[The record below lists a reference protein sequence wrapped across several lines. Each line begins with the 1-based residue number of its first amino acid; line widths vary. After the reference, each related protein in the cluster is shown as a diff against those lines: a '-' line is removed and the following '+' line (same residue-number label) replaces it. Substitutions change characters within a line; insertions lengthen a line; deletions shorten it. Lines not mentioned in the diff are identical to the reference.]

1 MSTEIAGTR
10 PFSLN
15 DDHRDIAALARQF
28 ADEQLAPGALE
39 WEQDKDLPLDVLRM
53 GAESGFGGI
62 YVSEEHGGSGLSRLD
77 AALIFEALGTGDPS
91 VAAYISIHNMV
102 AWMIDS
108 FGDDAQKERFLPALT
123 SMDQLG
129 AYCLTESSSGSDA
142 AALKARAELS
152 EDGTH
157 YVLTGDKAFISG
169 AGTAGVYIIM
179 ARTGGPGPK
188 GISAFIVEDGAEG
201 LGYGALEKKLGWVAQ
216 PTRTVTLD
224 GVKVPVEN
232 RLGEEGKGFN
242 IAMAGLNGGRL
253 NIGACSIGGAQFA
266 LEKSLAYVTEREAFG
281 APLAN
286 LQHLQFQL
294 ADMATDLE
302 AARTLLWR
310 AAATLD
316 AKDPEAT
323 KLCAM
328 AKRFATDAASS
339 VADKALQIHGGYGC
353 MTEYGIEK
361 VFRDLRVHQVVEGTN
376 EIMRVVIARDLLKGA
391 RA

>member
-1 MSTEIAGTR
+1 MSTDTASTR
-10 PFSLN
+10 PFDLSE
-15 DDHRDIAALARQF
+15 DHRDIAALARQF
-28 ADEQLAPGALE
+28 ADEQLAPGAIE
-39 WEQDKDLPLDVLRM
+39 WEHDKALPLDVLKL

-62 YVSEEHGGSGLSRLD
+62 YVAEEHGGSGLSRLD

-108 FGDDAQKERFLPALT
+108 FGDDAQRDRFLPGLT
-123 SMDQLG
+123 TMETLG

-142 AALKARAELS
+142 AALKTRAELS
-152 EDGTH
+152 ADGTH
-157 YVLTGDKAFISG
+157 YVLTGEKQFISG
-169 AGTAGVYIIM
+169 AGTAAVYIIM
-179 ARTGGPGPK
+179 ARTGAPGPK
-188 GISAFIVEDGAEG
+188 GITAFIVEDGSAGME
-201 LGYGALEKKLGWVAQ
+201 YGAAEKKLGWVAQ
-216 PTRTVTLD
+216 PTRAVLLD

-266 LEKSLAYVTEREAFG
+266 LEKSLAYVQEREAFG
-281 APLAN
+281 APIAS
-286 LQHLQFQL
+286 LQHLQFEL

-310 AAATLD
+310 AASALD
-316 AKDPEAT
+316 AKAPEAT
-323 KLCAM
+323 QLCAM

-376 EIMRVVIARDLLKGA
+376 EIMRVVIARNLLKGA
-391 RA
+391 R

>member
-10 PFSLN
+10 PFDLS

-39 WEQDKDLPLDVLRM
+39 WEVDKDLPLDVLRM

-62 YVSEEHGGSGLSRLD
+62 YVSEEHGGSGLTRLD

-123 SMDQLG
+123 SMETLG

-152 EDGTH
+152 ADGSH
-157 YVLTGDKAFISG
+157 YVLTGEKAFISG
-169 AGTAGVYIIM
+169 AGTAGIYVIM

-188 GISAFIVEDGAEG
+188 GISAFIVEDGTEG
-201 LGYGALEKKLGWVAQ
+201 FGYGALEKKLGWVAQ
-216 PTRTVTLD
+216 PTRAVTLD
-224 GVKVPVEN
+224 GVRVPVEN

-266 LEKSLAYVTEREAFG
+266 LEKSLAYVQEREAFG
-281 APLAN
+281 APIAN

-310 AAATLD
+310 AAASLD
-316 AKDPEAT
+316 AKDAAAT

>member
-1 MSTEIAGTR
+1 MSTDTAATR
-10 PFSLN
+10 PFDLSE
-15 DDHRDIAALARQF
+15 DHRDIAALARQF

-39 WEQDKDLPLDVLRM
+39 WEHDKALPLDVLKL

-62 YVSEEHGGSGLSRLD
+62 YVSEDHGGSGLSRLD
-77 AALIFEALGTGDPS
+77 AALIFEALGAGDPS
-91 VAAYISIHNMV
+91 IAAYISIHNMV

-108 FGDDAQKERFLPALT
+108 FGDDAQKARLLPTLT
-123 SMDQLG
+123 TMETLG

-142 AALKARAELS
+142 ASLKTRAELS
-152 EDGTH
+152 ADGTH
-157 YVLTGDKAFISG
+157 YVLTGEKQFISG

-179 ARTGGPGPK
+179 ARTGVPGPK
-188 GISAFIVEDGAEG
+188 GITAFIVEDGAPGME
-201 LGYGALEKKLGWVAQ
+201 YGAAEKKLGWVAQ
-216 PTRTVTLD
+216 PTRAVLLD
-224 GVKVPVEN
+224 GVKVPVEH

-266 LEKSLAYVTEREAFG
+266 LERSLAYVQEREAFG
-281 APLAN
+281 APIAN

-310 AAATLD
+310 AASALD
-316 AKDPEAT
+316 AKAPDAT
-323 KLCAM
+323 QLCAM

-376 EIMRVVIARDLLKGA
+376 EIMRVVIARNLLKGA
-391 RA
+391 R